1 MADYANVELRLKRSI
16 RRHSVPGASLAVV
29 RGSRVV
35 ATAAAGVTNLDTRV
49 PVTPDSVFQIGSITK
64 VFTATLIMQLVDE
77 GLLSLDTPI
86 VEYLPEFQ
94 IADTVTRRSVTAR
107 HLLTHTSGIDGDL
120 FADSGRG
127 DDAIARLMP
136 MMTLLPS
143 LFPLGTKMS
152 YCNVGFAVL
161 GRLIEVL
168 RRETYDHAIRHRIFK
183 PLGMKQ
189 AMTLPEDA
197 LRHRCAV
204 GHIADPKDP
213 KRQRVAF
220 VTHLSHG
227 MKAAGSTPAMSAPDL
242 MKFVAMHLGH
252 GRIGSGERVLSA
264 ASAIA
269 MQRRQVRLQKQAPTT
284 TTGWGLG
291 WALQDFD
298 GHKVV
303 GHDGGT
309 IGQYSF
315 LRVSPEKRFAVA
327 LLTNGGDAGSVYE
340 EIVSELFS
348 NTIRKREP
356 AMPRPDRDLRI
367 DASRYIGR
375 YENIQST
382 YVIDA
387 HGDALRFSMLPKGDL
402 GMRLTDLPLA
412 FVDRETALLN
422 TGNPQL
428 DRMSALF
435 CDLVDGRYRL
445 MQVGLRQFRRVD

>member
-1 MADYANVELRLKRSI
+1 MAAYADLESRLKRSI
-16 RRHSVPGASLAVV
+16 RRHHVPGASVAVLK
-29 RGSRVV
+29 GSRVV
-35 ATAAAGVTNLDTRV
+35 ATAAAGVTNLDTQV
-49 PVTPDSVFQIGSITK
+49 PVTPDAVFQIGSITK
-64 VFTATLIMQLVDE
+64 VFTATLIMQLVDD

-94 IADTVTRRSVTAR
+94 IADPVTRRDVTAR
-107 HLLTHTSGIDGDL
+107 HLLSHTSGIDGD
-120 FADSGRG
+120 FFVDSGRG
-127 DDAIARLMP
+127 DDAIERLMP

-161 GRLIEVL
+161 GRLVEVL
-168 RRETYDHAIRHRIFK
+168 RRETYDYAMRHRIFK

-189 AMTLPEDA
+189 AMTLAEDA

-220 VTHLSHG
+220 ATHLSHG

-242 MKFVAMHLGH
+242 LKFVAMHLAH
-252 GRIGSGERVLSA
+252 GRVGSDSRVVSA

-269 MQRRQVRLQKQAPTT
+269 MQRRQVRLQKWAPSAIN
-284 TTGWGLG
+284 GWGLG
-291 WALQDFD
+291 WALEDFG
-298 GHKVV
+298 GHKVI

-315 LRVSPEKRFAVA
+315 LRVSPEKRVAVA
-327 LLTNGGDAGSVYE
+327 MLTNGGDAIAVYR
-340 EIVSELFS
+340 EIVSELFGAA
-348 NTIRKREP
+348 IHRREP
-356 AMPRPDRDLRI
+356 ALPPPNDDLRI
-367 DASRYIGR
+367 EPQRYIGR

-382 YVIDA
+382 YVVDQHRA
-387 HGDALRFSMLPKGDL
+387 VLRFSTVPKNEL
-402 GMRLTDLPLA
+402 GMRLSELPMA
-412 FVDRETALLN
+412 FIDRETAVLR

-435 CDLVDGRYRL
+435 SDLVDGQYRY
-445 MQVGLRQFRRVD
+445 MQVGLRQLRRVD